1 MNERTKRQLARLS
14 PLWKTLGLVLFG
26 IVLGTRVHGTS
37 LLDGISEW
45 LIDSLSGD
53 EMDDGVYALVHRVIE
68 LVAATYGAALIGS
81 VFALI
86 VGALV
91 RFLVRSRVRA
101 GRRDRL
107 DRLRAFVEKHPRWT
121 AAMTALP
128 ALGWATIIAR
138 VATRLADRGAWEAAL
153 PQVVFPTGIAFFT
166 IAYVVRAGVR
176 AFLAPTLD
184 RDAAEQQGMDLDAE
198 GFTFDA
204 VAVTTRTLGAVGAMI
219 ALTVGV
225 FATVTSR
232 EALTFFRETHTGGA
246 FLAAYIAVALGGSYL
261 FARKSK
267 IAIGLDGVLIGGT
280 SKRRFVAYR
289 DIDHARVVGET
300 IELRARDRTVLR
312 LQLHGEDAGRRDAIV
327 ERLNAA
333 IARVQT
339 HRADPAA
346 AFVEGASVAE
356 LTRAAEGASS
366 YRMAAPT
373 REKLW
378 EIFESPVL
386 AAAARRAAAEA
397 LVPGIDAEERARF
410 RVAADQVAEPA
421 TRTRLQELIEADAE
435 EEAAKSSR
443 APRVLESP
451 VYR

>member
-26 IVLGTRVHGTS
+26 IVLGTRVNGSS
-37 LLDGISEW
+37 LLNGISQW
-45 LIDSLSGD
+45 LIDALSTEDYDERVYSL
-53 EMDDGVYALVHRVIE
+53 VYNVVGLVTI
-68 LVAATYGAALIGS
+68 TYGAALIGS
-81 VFALI
+81 VFSLI
-86 VGALV
+86 VGALSRFIV
-91 RFLVRSRVRA
+91 RARVRA
-101 GRRDRL
+101 GRRDPL
-107 DRLRAFVEKHPRWT
+107 DRIRSFVERHPRWT
-121 AAMTALP
+121 SALIALP

-138 VATRLADRGAWEAAL
+138 IATRFATGGPWEAAL
-153 PQVVFPTGIAFFT
+153 PQIVFPTGIAFFA
-166 IAYVVRAGVR
+166 IAFLVRGGVR
-176 AFLAPTLD
+176 ALIAPTLD

-204 VAVTTRTLGAVGAMI
+204 VAVTPRTLGAIGAMI

-225 FATVTSR
+225 LAVVTSR
-232 EALTFFRETHTGGA
+232 DALSFFRQTHTGGA
-246 FLAAYIAVALGGSYL
+246 FLAAYIAAALGGSFL

-289 DIDHARVVGET
+289 DIDHARAVGET
-300 IELRARDRTVLR
+300 IELRAQERTVLR
-312 LQLHGEDAGRRDAIV
+312 LQLHGEDAGRRVAIV

-346 AFVEGASVAE
+346 AFVEFATVAE
-356 LTRAAEGASS
+356 LTRAAEGAAS

-386 AAAARRAAAEA
+386 AAEARRAAAEA
-397 LVPGIDAEERARF
+397 LVPGIDAEERTRF

-421 TRTRLQELIEADAE
+421 TRIRLQELLEADAE
-435 EEAAKSSR
+435 EEAEKSSR
-443 APRVLESP
+443 SLRVLDSP